1 MYDLDN
7 VINSNGLNFENITY
21 IISYF
26 TEGLKSI
33 YGENISVE
41 QNSPDGQAI
50 NIISQAVEDLQQIA
64 SFIYNSFDVNASSGR
79 ILDRNVA
86 YNGIKRQA
94 GSYTIV
100 PIEITFSQATTLQGL
115 DDDYN
120 NVNGS
125 GFTVGDNNGNNF
137 ILITSTTE
145 QQGTSTLYFRSQAIG
160 EIQPILN
167 TIKNIITPQ
176 LGVVSV
182 NNPTAPQQIGQEEE
196 SDYNLLQRFKQTFS
210 LGGLGGFNNIK
221 AAILNLEGVL
231 SVDGENNYTNFT
243 SSQGTPPHS
252 VWLIVQGGD
261 EDEIAEAIFKTIGS
275 GCGMKGEIAKTVMD
289 IYNLPNLIY
298 FDRPLT
304 ENYYLRFKI
313 TAKNGV
319 DTYDADE
326 IKNYLVNNYVLGL
339 SDKAEATAID
349 IILNNGFNQFVYN
362 EIEISKDN
370 INWQPIISPT
380 TKQYILT
387 LSINN
392 ITIL

>member
-26 TEGLKSI
+26 TGGLKYI
-33 YGENISVE
+33 YGQNASVE

-50 NIISQAVEDLQQIA
+50 NIISQAVEDLQQVA

-167 TIKNIITPQ
+167 TITNIITPQ

-182 NNPTAPQQIGQEEE
+182 NNPTAPQQIGKEEE

-261 EDEIAEAIFKTIGS
+261 EDEIAETIFKTIGS

-339 SDKAEATAID
+339 SKKAEATAID

-362 EIEISKDN
+362 EIEVSKDN